1 MLPGG
6 AAITVVQMVRAI
18 AVTAIALSVAVTL
31 VFAIIP
37 MVLGIC
43 MLRIGR
49 QSSGMKIRNRI
60 FLVLI
65 AILGLVFWEGLVI
78 GPIMAIA
85 AAALPEMMK

>member
-1 MLPGG
+1 
-6 AAITVVQMVRAI
+6 
-18 AVTAIALSVAVTL
+18 
-31 VFAIIP
+31 
-37 MVLGIC
+37 
-43 MLRIGR
+43 
-49 QSSGMKIRNRI
+49 MKIRNRI